1 VKKLTLLIVS
11 FVMMLSACIPRGD
24 INATDLPS
32 NTEKPPT
39 YEVPKQHPP
48 TSTSE
53 AISADQSFPT
63 FTPELVGTP
72 IPPLTSH
79 EWMPDSILV
88 KIEAVGTGDGCCIYS
103 LPPFL
108 ILYADGTLIIRN
120 DSDLIQKTVLDR
132 RRVCSVLNTI
142 DQYGFLDYDPT
153 TYGVSPIGYPSRI
166 RILVNAWKTKDII
179 LEDLFGFIYD
189 LFDLAEYG
197 IEEPEPVILPA
208 LRDTFTFLIN
218 YQPEGLVSFE
228 PNEQIVWIYEPW
240 WMYEPDADV
249 NEEEIP
255 EWPLVSLELVD
266 LFKDSKCG
274 DSYMPIILEGEQ
286 LIEWREKI
294 KNGPYKENDL
304 FAEVYSRPLLPGE
317 IPPGCGNAQQA
328 IFPIDIPDPTQAM
341 ICNPE
346 DGIIRPDP

>member
-1 VKKLTLLIVS
+1 VIRLTFLIAS
-11 FVMMLSACIPRGD
+11 LVMMLTACSPRGD
-24 INATDLPS
+24 IIATDLPS

-39 YEVPKQHPP
+39 HEVTKQQSP

-53 AISADQSFPT
+53 ATAADQATPT
-63 FTPELVGTP
+63 FTPEFVGPP

-79 EWMPDSILV
+79 EWMPESILV

-103 LPPFL
+103 LPPFF

-132 RRVCSVLNTI
+132 RSVCSVLNTI
-142 DQYGFLDYDPT
+142 DQYGFLDYDPN
-153 TYGVSPIGYPSRI
+153 TYGVSPIGYPSRT

-179 LEDLFGFIYD
+179 LEDLFGFIYG
-189 LFDLAEYG
+189 LFDLVEYG

-218 YQPEGLVSFE
+218 YQPEGLVPFE

-240 WMYEPDADV
+240 WTFEPDYEV

-255 EWPLVSLELVD
+255 EWPLVSIELVD
-266 LFKDSKCG
+266 LSKASKCG

-294 KNGPYKENDL
+294 KNGPYKEDDL
-304 FAEVYSRPLLPGE
+304 FAEIYSRPLFPGE
-317 IPPGCGNAQQA
+317 ISPGCGNAQPA
-328 IFPIDIPDPTQAM
+328 IFPIDMPDPTLSM

-346 DGIIRPDP
+346 DGIIRPEP